1 MKKGLS
7 LEQKIHEYCYHNF
20 SHNYLI
26 LFVISGATMKPIS
39 HQVKVQNRS
48 YLMKKYIYVYAYVFS
63 GYSNTSRL
71 FKKYSMK
78 IQIYQ
83 TKTCITQWMQ
93 S

>member
-48 YLMKKYIYVYAYVFS
+48 YLMKKYIMCMHMCFQVILIHHIYLK
-63 GYSNTSRL
+63 NT
-71 FKKYSMK
+71 
-78 IQIYQ
+78 Q
-83 TKTCITQWMQ
+83 
-93 S
+93 